1 MAVDLK
7 KTVKRVSSDLVRE
20 AGKIRQIVVSLEP
33 PCLLGFR
40 AKGCRKT
47 YYLTAEVCYSLAV
60 KAHVLDQKKQ
70 KAKERKQNRKTNR
83 KTKRCR
89 KNVITMA
96 SEV

>member
-1 MAVDLK
+1 MVTDLK
-7 KTVKRVSSDLVRE
+7 KTVRRLSSGLIRE

-60 KAHVLDQKKQ
+60 KVHVLDLKKQ
-70 KAKERKQNRKTNR
+70 KAKD
-83 KTKRCR
+83 KREKR
-89 KNVITMA
+89 KNK
-96 SEV
+96 

>member
-1 MAVDLK
+1 MATDLK

-47 YYLTAEVCYSLAV
+47 YYLTAEVCYSLAI
-60 KAHVLDQKKQ
+60 KAHVLDLKRQ
-70 KAKERKQNRKTNR
+70 KAKEKKEKRKIRRRINRK
-83 KTKRCR
+83 
-89 KNVITMA
+89 
-96 SEV
+96 